1 MRNNR
6 GEWDYR
12 EPYDKD
18 NFEFVRKSGI
28 KQWEL
33 EDKRSVL
40 QEVLWLGVALVFTV
54 AVSCIIAFTLGYI
67 SGGV

>member
-18 NFEFVRKSGI
+18 NFKFVRNSGI

-33 EDKRSVL
+33 EDKRGVL
-40 QEVLWLGVALVFTV
+40 SEVIWLGIALAFTV
-54 AVSCIIAFTLGYI
+54 AVSCLIAFTLGYI